1 MVPASIG
8 RSRSRRFAAKEF
20 HKTAFALKHV
30 CKVLGVQPYRVQ
42 HAYSIGA
49 VPEPRLRISGRRV
62 FEPIDIKRLAK
73 HFGVTLKAEQAVA
86 AETAE

>member
-1 MVPASIG
+1 M
-8 RSRSRRFAAKEF
+8 
-20 HKTAFALKHV
+20 TAFALQQV
-30 CKVLGVQPYRVQ
+30 CRMIGVQPYRVQ

-73 HFGVTLKAEQAVA
+73 HFGVEMKVEQAAVA
-86 AETAE
+86 EVAE